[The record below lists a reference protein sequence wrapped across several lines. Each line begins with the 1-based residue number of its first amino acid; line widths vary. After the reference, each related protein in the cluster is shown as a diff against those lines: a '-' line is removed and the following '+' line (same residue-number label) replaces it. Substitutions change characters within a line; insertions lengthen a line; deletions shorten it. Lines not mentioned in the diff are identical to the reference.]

1 MSFARS
7 ARKTYFDDVTKNK
20 ENLPGPEKYN
30 PNSDEVNEIYLNI
43 KIELLSRFGG
53 MTVRMARFVK
63 NQARTILVFLVIN
76 SSCTSRLF
84 LKQTIISKLI

>member
-30 PNSDEVNEIYLNI
+30 PNSDEVN
-43 KIELLSRFGG
+43 KIFISISVNFKTNWLSRFGAI
-53 MTVRMARFVK
+53 TVRMARFVK
-63 NQARTILVFLVIN
+63 NQSRSILVFLVIN
-76 SSCTSRLF
+76 SSCLQ
-84 LKQTIISKLI
+84 LV